1 MINSLSAPCLRL
13 VLIGQP
19 NCGKST
25 LFNQVAGYRSIS
37 TNFAGT
43 TVSFTSSLVQIGDQT
58 IELIDLPGLYSLTAI
73 DSATEAAKQFLLFEK
88 IDLVINVI
96 DASLLCRSL
105 ELTLQMAELGLPIVI
120 CLNMIDEAQRK
131 GVEIDGERLS
141 AILRAP
147 AFSTIA
153 CKGNGVETLFTRS
166 VEYAGSISPMRPLT
180 MSKHVETAV
189 TSVVDWMRQSGLDF
203 DKPRLLAI
211 KLLENDPYYLD
222 LAEKRL
228 PGTAKNILAFQQMLE
243 EAHGQPSDQVISAE
257 RHAKSMALFEEV
269 ARVGRRSSSL
279 WRDQIDNLLMHP
291 IIGYV
296 IMLAALYFL
305 FVSVFKFGALLEKP
319 ILAFFHS
326 LSDQLA
332 LHWSVDS
339 FTYHLLNSL
348 LQGFSGGFSI
358 VLPYLFP
365 FLLLMA
371 LIEDIG
377 YLPRMAFLTDG
388 IMHRLGLH
396 GTAIIPL
403 LLGYGCTVPAIM
415 ATRIIT
421 RPRDRFI
428 ASTLALFVPCS
439 ARMTLI
445 LGLVGFY
452 LGGAYAFWL
461 LLFNLAIILGIGLVL
476 SRLSPEET
484 PGMIME
490 MPAFQAPSAKVVLA
504 KTWLRIKDFIVIAWP
519 LLILGSLF
527 LSITEWLHWQEGI
540 NQLFSPLTRLLDLPE
555 KVGLTIIFG
564 VLRKELSLLMLFQS
578 LGTTEMLTVM
588 TPVQIMVFTVF
599 ILFYLPCLATFGI
612 MVRELGMRKTILASA
627 LSLVLAIWLAWL
639 TRFIAPLFM

>member
-1 MINSLSAPCLRL
+1 MTSSPSVPCLRL

-19 NCGKST
+19 TCGKST

-37 TNFAGT
+37 TNFAGA
-43 TVSFTSSLVQIGDQT
+43 TVAFTSSLVQIGDQT
-58 IELIDLPGLYSLTAI
+58 VELIDLPGLYSLTAI

-88 IDLVINVI
+88 IDLVINVV
-96 DASLLCRSL
+96 DSSLLCRSL
-105 ELTLQMAELGLPIVI
+105 ELTLQMAELGLPLVL

-141 AILRAP
+141 AILRVP
-147 AFSTIA
+147 VFSTIA
-153 CKGNGVETLFTRS
+153 CKGHGVETLFTRS

-180 MSKHVETAV
+180 MSKHVETAI
-189 TSVVDWMRQSGLDF
+189 TAVVDWMKQSGLDF

-211 KLLENDPYYLD
+211 KLLERDPYYLN

-228 PGTAKNILAFQQMLE
+228 PGSAKNILAFQQMLE

-269 ARVGRRSSSL
+269 ARVRRRSSSL
-279 WRDQIDNLLMHP
+279 WRDRIDNLLMHP

-296 IMLAALYFL
+296 IMLVALYLL

-326 LSDQLA
+326 LSDHLA
-332 LHWSVDS
+332 LHWSIDS
-339 FTYHLLNSL
+339 FTYHLMNSL

-371 LIEDIG
+371 FIEDIG

-461 LLFNLAIILGIGLVL
+461 LIFNLLIIMSIGLVL

-490 MPAFQAPSAKVVLA
+490 MPAFQAPSAQVVLA

-527 LSITEWLHWQEGI
+527 LSLTEWLHWQEGI
-540 NQLFSPLTRLLDLPE
+540 NHMFSPLTRLLDLPE
-555 KVGLTIIFG
+555 KIGLTIIFG
-564 VLRKELSLLMLFQS
+564 VLRKELSMLMLFQS
-578 LGTTEMLTVM
+578 LGTTEVLTVM

-612 MVRELGMRKTILASA
+612 MVRELGMRKTILAST
-627 LSLVLAIWLAWL
+627 LSLGLAICLAWL
-639 TRFIAPLFM
+639 MRFIAPLFL

>member
-1 MINSLSAPCLRL
+1 MTSSPSVPCLRL

-37 TNFAGT
+37 TNFAGA

-58 IELIDLPGLYSLTAI
+58 VELIDLPGLYSLTAI

-88 IDLVINVI
+88 IDLVINVV
-96 DASLLCRSL
+96 DSSLLCRSL
-105 ELTLQMAELGLPIVI
+105 ELTLQMAELGLPLVL

-141 AILRAP
+141 AILRVP
-147 AFSTIA
+147 VFSTIA
-153 CKGNGVETLFTRS
+153 CKGHGVETLFTRS

-180 MSKHVETAV
+180 MSKHVETAI
-189 TSVVDWMRQSGLDF
+189 TAVVDWMKQSGLDF

-211 KLLENDPYYLD
+211 KLLERDPYYLN

-228 PGTAKNILAFQQMLE
+228 PGSAKNILAFQQMLE

-269 ARVGRRSSSL
+269 ARVRRRSSSL
-279 WRDQIDNLLMHP
+279 WRDRIDNLLMHP

-296 IMLAALYFL
+296 IMLVALYLL

-326 LSDQLA
+326 LSDHLA
-332 LHWSVDS
+332 LHWSIDS
-339 FTYHLLNSL
+339 FTYHLMNSL

-371 LIEDIG
+371 FIEDIG

-461 LLFNLAIILGIGLVL
+461 LIFNLLIIMSIGLVL

-490 MPAFQAPSAKVVLA
+490 MPAFQAPSAQVVLA

-527 LSITEWLHWQEGI
+527 LSLTEWLHWQEGI
-540 NQLFSPLTRLLDLPE
+540 NHMFSPLTRLLDLPE
-555 KVGLTIIFG
+555 KIGLTIIFG
-564 VLRKELSLLMLFQS
+564 VLRKELSMLMLFQS
-578 LGTTEMLTVM
+578 LGTTEVLTVM

-612 MVRELGMRKTILASA
+612 MVRELGMRKTILAST
-627 LSLVLAIWLAWL
+627 LSLGLAICLAWL
-639 TRFIAPLFM
+639 MRFIAPLFL

>member
-1 MINSLSAPCLRL
+1 MKNSSSAPCLRL

-37 TNFAGT
+37 TNFAGA

-73 DSATEAAKQFLLFEK
+73 DPATEAAKQFLLFEK
-88 IDLVINVI
+88 IDLVVNVV

-105 ELTLQMAELGLPIVI
+105 ELTLQMAELGLPMVL

-141 AILRAP
+141 SLLCAP
-147 AFSTIA
+147 VFSTIA
-153 CKGNGVETLFTRS
+153 SKGIGVETLFTRS
-166 VEYAGSISPMRPLT
+166 VKYARSISPMHPIT
-180 MSKHVETAV
+180 MSKHVETAIR
-189 TSVVDWMRQSGLDF
+189 SVVDWMKQCGLDF

-211 KLLENDPYYLD
+211 KLLEHDPYYLD

-228 PGTAKNILAFQQMLE
+228 PGAVEKIKVYQQMLE

-257 RHAKSMALFEEV
+257 RHAKSMELFEEV
-269 ARVGRRSSSL
+269 ARVGSRSSSL
-279 WRDQIDNLLMHP
+279 WRDRIDDLLMHP
-291 IIGYV
+291 IVGYV
-296 IMLAALYFL
+296 IMLAVLYLL
-305 FVSVFKFGALLEKP
+305 FVSVFKLGAFLETP
-319 ILAFFHS
+319 ILAFFQS
-326 LSDQLA
+326 LSDQMA

-348 LQGFSGGFSI
+348 LQGFSGGVSI

-403 LLGYGCTVPAIM
+403 LLGYGCTVPAVM

-461 LLFNLAIILGIGLVL
+461 LLLNIVIILGIGLVL

-490 MPAFQAPSAKVVLA
+490 IPAFQAPGVKVVLA

-540 NQLFSPLTRLLDLPE
+540 NRMFSPLTRLLDLPE

-564 VLRKELSLLMLFQS
+564 VLRKELSMLMLFQS
-578 LGTTEMLTVM
+578 LGTTEVLTVM

-612 MVRELGMRKTILASA
+612 MVRELGMRKTLLASA
-627 LSLVLAIWLAWL
+627 LSLFLAIWLAWL
-639 TRFIAPLFM
+639 TRFIAPLFL

>member
-1 MINSLSAPCLRL
+1 MTSSPSVPCLRL

-37 TNFAGT
+37 TNFAGA

-58 IELIDLPGLYSLTAI
+58 VELIDLPGLYSLTAI

-88 IDLVINVI
+88 IDLVINVV
-96 DASLLCRSL
+96 DSSLLCRSL
-105 ELTLQMAELGLPIVI
+105 ELTLQMAELGLPLVL

-141 AILRAP
+141 AILRVP
-147 AFSTIA
+147 VFSTIA
-153 CKGNGVETLFTRS
+153 CKGHGVETLFTRS

-180 MSKHVETAV
+180 MSKHVETAI
-189 TSVVDWMRQSGLDF
+189 TAVVDWMKQSGLDF

-211 KLLENDPYYLD
+211 KLLERDPYYLN

-228 PGTAKNILAFQQMLE
+228 PGSAKNILAFQQMLE

-269 ARVGRRSSSL
+269 ARVRRRSSSL
-279 WRDQIDNLLMHP
+279 WRDRIDNLLMHP

-296 IMLAALYFL
+296 IMLVALYLL

-326 LSDQLA
+326 LSDHLA
-332 LHWSVDS
+332 LHWSIDS
-339 FTYHLLNSL
+339 FTYHLMNSL

-371 LIEDIG
+371 FIEDIG

-415 ATRIIT
+415 VTRIIT

-461 LLFNLAIILGIGLVL
+461 LIFNLLIIMSIGLVL

-490 MPAFQAPSAKVVLA
+490 MPAFQAPSAQVVLA

-527 LSITEWLHWQEGI
+527 LSLTEWLHWQEGI
-540 NQLFSPLTRLLDLPE
+540 NHMFSPLTRLLDLPE
-555 KVGLTIIFG
+555 KIGLTIIFG
-564 VLRKELSLLMLFQS
+564 VLRKELSMLMLFQS
-578 LGTTEMLTVM
+578 LGTTEVLTVM

-612 MVRELGMRKTILASA
+612 MVRELGMRKTILAST
-627 LSLVLAIWLAWL
+627 LSLGLAICLAWL
-639 TRFIAPLFM
+639 MRFIAPLFL

>member
-1 MINSLSAPCLRL
+1 MKNPPSAPCLRL

-37 TNFAGT
+37 TNFAGA
-43 TVSFTSSLVQIGDQT
+43 TVSFTSSLVQIGDET

-88 IDLVINVI
+88 IDLVINVV

-105 ELTLQMAELGLPIVI
+105 ELTLQMAELGLPIVL

-141 AILRAP
+141 ARLGVP
-147 AFSTIA
+147 VFSTIA
-153 CKGNGVETLFTRS
+153 SKGSGVETLFSRS
-166 VEYAGSISPMRPLT
+166 VEYARSISPMQPLT
-180 MSKHVETAV
+180 MSKHVETAI
-189 TSVVDWMRQSGLDF
+189 TSVVDWMKQSGLDF

-211 KLLENDPYYLD
+211 KLLERDPYYLD

-228 PGTAKNILAFQQMLE
+228 PGTVEKIQSFQRMLE

-257 RHAKSMALFEEV
+257 RHAKSMELFEEA
-269 ARVGRRSSSL
+269 ARVGRRQSSL
-279 WRDQIDNLLMHP
+279 WRDRIDDLLMHP
-291 IIGYV
+291 VIGYV

-305 FVSVFKFGALLEKP
+305 FVGVFKFGALLEKP
-319 ILAFFHS
+319 ILALFQS
-326 LSDQLA
+326 LSNQLA

-452 LGGAYAFWL
+452 LGGAYAFGL
-461 LLFNLAIILGIGLVL
+461 LVFNLAVILGIGLVL

-490 MPAFQAPSAKVVLA
+490 IPAFQAPSVKVVLA

-540 NQLFSPLTRLLDLPE
+540 NRMFSPLTGLLDLPE
-555 KVGLTIIFG
+555 KVGLTIVFG

-578 LGTTEMLTVM
+578 LGTTEVLTVM

-627 LSLVLAIWLAWL
+627 LSLLLAVWLAWL
-639 TRFIAPLFM
+639 TRFIAPLFL

>member
-1 MINSLSAPCLRL
+1 MTSSPSVPCLRL

-37 TNFAGT
+37 TNFAGA

-58 IELIDLPGLYSLTAI
+58 VELIDLPGLYSLTAI

-88 IDLVINVI
+88 IDLVINVV
-96 DASLLCRSL
+96 DSSLLCRSL
-105 ELTLQMAELGLPIVI
+105 ELTLQMAELGLPLVL

-141 AILRAP
+141 AILRVP
-147 AFSTIA
+147 VFSTIA
-153 CKGNGVETLFTRS
+153 CKGHGVETLFTRS

-180 MSKHVETAV
+180 MSKHVETAI
-189 TSVVDWMRQSGLDF
+189 TAVVDWMKQSGLDF

-211 KLLENDPYYLD
+211 KLLERDPYYLN

-228 PGTAKNILAFQQMLE
+228 PGSAKNILAFQQMLE

-269 ARVGRRSSSL
+269 ARVRRRSSSL
-279 WRDQIDNLLMHP
+279 WRDRIDNLLMHP

-296 IMLAALYFL
+296 IMLVALYLL

-326 LSDQLA
+326 LSDHLA
-332 LHWSVDS
+332 LHWSIDS
-339 FTYHLLNSL
+339 FTYHLMNSL

-371 LIEDIG
+371 FIEDIG

-403 LLGYGCTVPAIM
+403 LLGYGCTVAAIM
-415 ATRIIT
+415 ASRIIT

-461 LLFNLAIILGIGLVL
+461 LIFNLLIIMSIGLVL

-490 MPAFQAPSAKVVLA
+490 MPAFQAPSAQVVLA

-527 LSITEWLHWQEGI
+527 LSLTEWLHWQEGI
-540 NQLFSPLTRLLDLPE
+540 NHMFSPLTRLLDLPE
-555 KVGLTIIFG
+555 KIGLTIIFG
-564 VLRKELSLLMLFQS
+564 VLRKELSMLMLFQS
-578 LGTTEMLTVM
+578 LGTTEVLTVM

-612 MVRELGMRKTILASA
+612 MVRELGMRKTILAST
-627 LSLVLAIWLAWL
+627 LSLGLAICLAWL
-639 TRFIAPLFM
+639 MRFIAPLFL

>member
-1 MINSLSAPCLRL
+1 MRL

-25 LFNQVAGYRSIS
+25 LFNQVAGHRSIAA
-37 TNFAGT
+37 NFAGA
-43 TVSFTSSLVQIGDQT
+43 TVSSTSSLVQIGDQT

-88 IDLVINVI
+88 IDLVINVV

-105 ELTLQMAELGLPIVI
+105 ELTLQMAELGLPMVL

-131 GVEIDGERLS
+131 GVAIDGERLS
-141 AILRAP
+141 AILGVP
-147 AFSTIA
+147 VFPTIA
-153 CKGNGVETLFTRS
+153 SKGSGVEILFTRA
-166 VEYAGSISPMRPLT
+166 VKYARSISPMQPIT
-180 MSKHVETAV
+180 MSKHVETTIA
-189 TSVVDWMRQSGLDF
+189 SVVDWMEQSGLDF
-203 DKPRLLAI
+203 NKPRLLAI
-211 KLLENDPYYLD
+211 KLLERDPYYLD
-222 LAEKRL
+222 LAKKRM
-228 PGTAKNILAFQQMLE
+228 PGTTVEKIQVFQQMLE
-243 EAHGQPSDQVISAE
+243 ETHGQPSDQVISAE
-257 RHAKSMALFEEV
+257 RHAKSMELFEEV

-279 WRDQIDNLLMHP
+279 WRERIDDLLMHP

-296 IMLAALYFL
+296 IMVAALYLL
-305 FVSVFKFGALLEKP
+305 FISVFKFGAFLEKP
-319 ILAFFHS
+319 ILVFFKS

-332 LHWSVDS
+332 QHWPIDS

-348 LQGFSGGFSI
+348 LQGFSGGVSI

-371 LIEDIG
+371 FIEDIG

-396 GTAIIPL
+396 GTSIIPL

-461 LLFNLAIILGIGLVL
+461 LVFNLAVILVIGVVL

-504 KTWLRIKDFIVIAWP
+504 KTWLRIKDFIIIAWP

-540 NQLFSPLTRLLDLPE
+540 NRMFSPLTRLLDLPE
-555 KVGLTIIFG
+555 KVGLTIVFG
-564 VLRKELSLLMLFQS
+564 VLRKELSMLMLFQS
-578 LGTTEMLTVM
+578 LGTTEVLTVM

-612 MVRELGMRKTILASA
+612 MVRELGMRKSILASA
-627 LSLVLAIWLAWL
+627 LSLILAVCLAWL
-639 TRFIAPLFM
+639 TRFMASLFI

>member
-1 MINSLSAPCLRL
+1 MTSSPSVPCLRL

-37 TNFAGT
+37 TNFAGA

-58 IELIDLPGLYSLTAI
+58 VELIDLPGLYSLTAI

-88 IDLVINVI
+88 IDLVINVV
-96 DASLLCRSL
+96 DSSLLCRSL
-105 ELTLQMAELGLPIVI
+105 ELTLQMAELGLPLVL

-141 AILRAP
+141 AILRVP
-147 AFSTIA
+147 VFSTIA
-153 CKGNGVETLFTRS
+153 CKGHGVETLFTRS

-180 MSKHVETAV
+180 MSKHVETAI
-189 TSVVDWMRQSGLDF
+189 TDVVDWMKQSGLDF

-211 KLLENDPYYLD
+211 KLLERDPYYLN

-228 PGTAKNILAFQQMLE
+228 PGSAKNILAFQQMLE

-269 ARVGRRSSSL
+269 ARVRRRSSSL
-279 WRDQIDNLLMHP
+279 WRDRIDNLLMHP

-296 IMLAALYFL
+296 IMLVALYLL

-326 LSDQLA
+326 LSDHLA
-332 LHWSVDS
+332 LHWSIDS
-339 FTYHLLNSL
+339 FTYHLMNSL

-371 LIEDIG
+371 FIEDIG

-461 LLFNLAIILGIGLVL
+461 LIFNLLIILSIGLVL

-490 MPAFQAPSAKVVLA
+490 MPAFQAPSAQVVLA

-527 LSITEWLHWQEGI
+527 LSLTEWLHWQEGI
-540 NQLFSPLTRLLDLPE
+540 NHMFSPLTRLLDLPE
-555 KVGLTIIFG
+555 KIGLTIIFG
-564 VLRKELSLLMLFQS
+564 VLRKELSMLMLFQS
-578 LGTTEMLTVM
+578 LGTTEVLTVM

-612 MVRELGMRKTILASA
+612 MVRELGMRKTILAST
-627 LSLVLAIWLAWL
+627 LSLGLAICLAWL
-639 TRFIAPLFM
+639 MRFIAPLFL